1 MSTAP
6 RAWAWCDV
14 HADRQLA
21 RQRAL
26 SAARRVIAL
35 HPGDAVSAEA
45 LAEAHAA
52 KAAWDRAV
60 DAANALTRPMGVAS

>member
-1 MSTAP
+1 MTSATHAQ
-6 RAWAWCDV
+6 AWRDAD
-14 HADRQLA
+14 ADRQLA

-26 SAARRVIAL
+26 AAARRVIAL

-60 DAANALTRPMGVAS
+60 DAVNALTRPLDVAS